1 MDRIRETLLAVRFS
15 WFVIFHPFKG
25 FWELK
30 REKRGN
36 ISSAT
41 LILLAM
47 VFVFIL
53 RRQFTG
59 FIINPH
65 DINTMNIVIQ
75 FSFILL
81 PFLLWCVSNW
91 SITTLMDGEGSLK
104 DIYIATA
111 YALVPIVL
119 LNIPMLI
126 ISNIFVLEEMT
137 LYSLIEGV
145 SIFWAVFLVLVGI
158 MTIHQ
163 FTMSKTIGAILI
175 TLAGM
180 VVILTIVLLF
190 FSLIQQML
198 YFGRLVYFELFQ
210 RK

>member
-1 MDRIRETLLAVRFS
+1 
-15 WFVIFHPFKG
+15 
-25 FWELK
+25 
-30 REKRGN
+30 
-36 ISSAT
+36 
-41 LILLAM
+41 
-47 VFVFIL
+47 
-53 RRQFTG
+53 
-59 FIINPH
+59 
-65 DINTMNIVIQ
+65 
-75 FSFILL
+75 
-81 PFLLWCVSNW
+81 
-91 SITTLMDGEGSLK
+91 LMDGEGSLK